1 MLLPT
6 QSNHYSSN
14 DRSGS
19 WRRAYNIKFTSL
31 ERGHLTLSLS
41 SIFKQLKNKTVEYLL
56 YRTMGI
62 GRYIAAIEFK
72 LNVIV
77 SSIYIEKFHKKTVN
91 SVLTNNVSV

>member
-1 MLLPT
+1 
-6 QSNHYSSN
+6 
-14 DRSGS
+14 
-19 WRRAYNIKFTSL
+19 
-31 ERGHLTLSLS
+31 
-41 SIFKQLKNKTVEYLL
+41 
-56 YRTMGI
+56 MGI